1 MIAKVSVGRSFSGV
15 VRYLFEGHHDDLR
28 ANKQAE
34 ILAANGVRLGS
45 MEQMIS
51 DFNRHRVLNTDLGV
65 AVWHTA
71 LAFHA
76 DDRPKLT
83 DPKLIGLA
91 EDYMRELR
99 LDPDNIQWLLVKHND
114 TAHPHIHL
122 VMSRVDFD
130 GRTVD
135 KSFCKDR
142 SREAAKRIAK
152 RQGLIVAVE
161 RQRSNV
167 VNGRVMS
174 AEWME
179 TKRQIQAVVVA
190 ELPNVSSLVE
200 LAQKLQLQ
208 QIQIHFQHRK
218 QKKGK
223 GAITGITF
231 EANGH
236 FIRGRN
242 IGKEFSAGSLQKQ
255 LQQTLRSSKPYGEPQ
270 LLHPM
275 ADKITASE
283 THLAVK
289 SEQKSILSDVTGKK
303 RNDNSVKKT
312 AKQIESSRSRL
323 PKLR

>member
-1 MIAKVSVGRSFSGV
+1 MIAKVSVGRSLGGV
-15 VRYLFEGHHDDLR
+15 VRYLFEGHYDDLQT
-28 ANKQAE
+28 NKQAE
-34 ILAANGVRLGS
+34 ILAANGIRLGS

-51 DFNRHRVLNTDLGV
+51 DFNRHRALNTDLGV

-76 DDRPKLT
+76 DDRPKQT
-83 DPKLIGLA
+83 DKKLIELA

-114 TAHPHIHL
+114 TTHPHIHL
-122 VMSRVDFD
+122 VMSRVDFN

-152 RQGLIVAVE
+152 QQGLIVAVD
-161 RQRSNV
+161 RQHSNV
-167 VNGRVMS
+167 VNGRIMS
-174 AEWME
+174 VEWMK
-179 TKRQIQAVVVA
+179 TKCQIQTAVVA
-190 ELPNVSSLVE
+190 ELPYVSSLVE

-255 LQQTLRSSKPYGEPQ
+255 LQQTLRNSKPYGEAQ

-275 ADKITASE
+275 ADKTTASE

-289 SEQKSILSDVTGKK
+289 SDPKSILSDVTGKK

-312 AKQIESSRSRL
+312 AKNIESSRS
-323 PKLR
+323 PKLI

>member
-1 MIAKVSVGRSFSGV
+1 MIAKVSVGRSFGGV
-15 VRYLFEGHHDDLR
+15 VRYLFEGHYGDLQ
-28 ANKQAE
+28 ANKKAE
-34 ILAANGVRLGS
+34 ILAANGVRLGA
-45 MEQMIS
+45 MEQMIT
-51 DFNRHRVLNTDLGV
+51 DFNRHRALNTDLGV

-76 DDRPKLT
+76 DDRSKLT
-83 DPKLIGLA
+83 DKKLIELA

-122 VMSRVDFD
+122 VMSRVDFN

-152 RQGLIVAVE
+152 QQGLIVAVD
-161 RQRSNV
+161 RQRTNV
-167 VNGRVMS
+167 VNGQIMS

-179 TKRQIQAVVVA
+179 TKRKIQAAIRA
-190 ELPNVSSLVE
+190 ELPYVSSLVE

-208 QIQIHFQHRK
+208 QIQIHFQRRK
-218 QKKGK
+218 HTKGK

-255 LQQTLRSSKPYGEPQ
+255 IHQSLQKEQLKNSQKLIEYPQ
-270 LLHPM
+270 
-275 ADKITASE
+275 KV
-283 THLAVK
+283 VK
-289 SEQKSILSDVTGKK
+289 HNRQ
-303 RNDNSVKKT
+303 NSLFNHG
-312 AKQIESSRSRL
+312 IR
-323 PKLR
+323 

>member
-1 MIAKVSVGRSFSGV
+1 MIAKASVGRSFGGV
-15 VRYLFEGHHDDLR
+15 VRYLFEGHYDDLQ

-51 DFNRHRVLNTDLGV
+51 DFNRHRALNTDLGV

-83 DPKLIGLA
+83 DKKLIELA

-122 VMSRVDFD
+122 VMSRVDFN

-142 SREAAKRIAK
+142 SRETAKRIAK
-152 RQGLIVAVE
+152 QQGLIVAVD

-167 VNGRVMS
+167 VNGRIMS
-174 AEWME
+174 VEWME
-179 TKRQIQAVVVA
+179 TKCQIQTAVVA
-190 ELPNVSSLVE
+190 ELPHVSSLVE

-208 QIQIHFQHRK
+208 QIQIHFQRRK

-242 IGKEFSAGSLQKQ
+242 IGKEFSAGPLQKQ
-255 LQQTLRSSKPYGEPQ
+255 LQQTLRSLKPYEEAQ
-270 LLHPM
+270 LLYTM
-275 ADKITASE
+275 ANKTTASE
-283 THLAVK
+283 AHPAVK
-289 SEQKSILSDVTGKK
+289 SDYEPILSKVTGKAK
-303 RNDNSVKKT
+303 NDNTMKKT
-312 AKQIESSRSRL
+312 TKNVESSRIRL
-323 PKLR
+323 P